1 MTSSVVAGA
10 LGEVLARAADADGYQ
25 RWADQIRH
33 TGYCTRPIRLSG
45 QSLTVE
51 EATGAVTGV
60 FDTAGE
66 PDRMLLKACG
76 SRRAT
81 VCRPCSEVYRVDSWH
96 LVAAGLRGGKGIPD
110 SVDRHPRLFVTLTAP
125 SFGAVHSRREAAG
138 KAQPCAP
145 RRGRCPHGVR
155 LGCGHRHRPDDPLL
169 GQPLCPGCFDYAGAV
184 LWNASVGELWRRT
197 TIAIQRQLARLAGL
211 PVRQLAQRGPAR
223 LHPRRRIPG
232 PRPGPRPRRPA
243 SGRGTLP
250 RAAGRVPAAARDV
263 HRGPARRRGPRRG
276 TSGRRAGARSGR

>member
-25 RWADQIRH
+25 RWADQIQH

-81 VCRPCSEVYRVDSWH
+81 VCRPCS
-96 LVAAGLRGGKGIPD
+96 
-110 SVDRHPRLFVTLTAP
+110 
-125 SFGAVHSRREAAG
+125 
-138 KAQPCAP
+138 
-145 RRGRCPHGVR
+145 
-155 LGCGHRHRPDDPLL
+155 
-169 GQPLCPGCFDYAGAV
+169 
-184 LWNASVGELWRRT
+184 
-197 TIAIQRQLARLAGL
+197 
-211 PVRQLAQRGPAR
+211 
-223 LHPRRRIPG
+223 
-232 PRPGPRPRRPA
+232 
-243 SGRGTLP
+243 
-250 RAAGRVPAAARDV
+250 
-263 HRGPARRRGPRRG
+263 
-276 TSGRRAGARSGR
+276 

>member
-25 RWADQIRH
+25 RWADQIQH

-110 SVDRHPRLFVTLTAP
+110 SVDGHPRLFVTLTAP

-145 RRGRCPHGVR
+145 RRGHCPHGVR
-155 LGCGHRHRPDDPLL
+155 LGCGHRHRPDDPQL
-169 GQPLCPGCFDYAGAV
+169 GQPLCPDCFDYAGAV
-184 LWNASVGELWRRT
+184 LC
-197 TIAIQRQLARLAGL
+197 
-211 PVRQLAQRGPAR
+211 
-223 LHPRRRIPG
+223 
-232 PRPGPRPRRPA
+232 
-243 SGRGTLP
+243 
-250 RAAGRVPAAARDV
+250 
-263 HRGPARRRGPRRG
+263 
-276 TSGRRAGARSGR
+276 